1 MKKINIQ
8 KLYYHIRFRYF
19 TLNNLVIGVA
29 LIIGAGWSWGSV
41 EMMQRNFD
49 LQKEVDAKA
58 RQQTLLELQTQ
69 NLAYEQRYYKSIEYQ
84 EFALRDRMGL
94 ARKGEKALVLPPN
107 SKEAKAADARLTN
120 KTATPLE
127 PVGNVEQWMNFLF
140 GGNRRK

>member
-1 MKKINIQ
+1 MKKINIH

-29 LIIGAGWSWGSV
+29 LIIGAGWTWGSV
-41 EMMQRNFD
+41 GMMQRNFD

-69 NLAYEQRYYKSIEYQ
+69 NLAYEQRYYKSLEYQ

-107 SKEAKAADARLTN
+107 SKEAKAADARLAN
-120 KTATPLE
+120 KPSAQAE